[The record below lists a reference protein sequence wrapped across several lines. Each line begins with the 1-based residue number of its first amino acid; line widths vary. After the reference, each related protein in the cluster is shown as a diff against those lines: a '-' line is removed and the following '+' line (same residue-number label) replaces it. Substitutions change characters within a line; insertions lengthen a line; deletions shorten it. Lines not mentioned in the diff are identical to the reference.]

1 MNKTLKKYLRE
12 LKKVGGR
19 EKAIIVSILLASF
32 AIGIVGSY
40 AYKNLSKPTTYN
52 TSTSLSASPQLTTSP
67 APLPKT
73 ALLSLMSDAN
83 QLSVGNKFDITLK
96 LNSGNLGVEA
106 ADFVVN
112 FDSNYLIVASVST
125 GTFFKNYPINTTGD
139 NFVKLSGVADFT
151 EKSVIVPKGEG
162 NVATITFETLQATES
177 TKIAFDKVKTIIAA
191 SGQNILDNGKLEDLK
206 ISIVK

>member
-1 MNKTLKKYLRE
+1 MNKILKKYRHE

-40 AYKNLSKPTTYN
+40 AYKNLAKATTYN
-52 TSTSLSASPQLTTSP
+52 PQLTISP
-67 APLPKT
+67 TPLPKT
-73 ALLSLMSDAN
+73 ALLTLMTDDKK
-83 QLSVGNKFDITLK
+83 LSVGKEFDVTLK

-112 FDSNYLIVASVST
+112 FDPDYLKVASVST

-139 NFVKLSGVADFT
+139 NFVKISGVADFT
-151 EKSVIVPKGEG
+151 EKAVVVPKGEG
-162 NVATITFETLQATES
+162 NVATVTFETLSATES
-177 TKIAFDKVKTIIAA
+177 TRIGFDKVKTIIAA
-191 SGQNILDNGKLEDLK
+191 SGQNILDNGKMEDL
-206 ISIVK
+206 IIGITE